1 MDQFIITDHTEPKLC
16 KFMITNNT
24 QCNNP
29 HRNRNYHLC
38 YIHAGECKRI
48 YPTAQRP
55 KQTECVRECAAVAA
69 PVVPAAVPSIQQTL
83 HKQPYIDRQCVALPV
98 SVKITYTP
106 IVDPDLAEVM
116 TFGKHK
122 GKTYQ
127 VIIEKH
133 PDYITKFIVPA
144 IESEDIRSKEHPSGY
159 DKVFLKLERLYLG
172 AKKA

>member
-1 MDQFIITDHTEPKLC
+1 MDQYLITYHTEPKFC
-16 KFMITNNT
+16 KFMITNNS

-48 YPTAQRP
+48 YSTARSQRVERI
-55 KQTECVRECAAVAA
+55 ECVR
-69 PVVPAAVPSIQQTL
+69 VPAAVPIV
-83 HKQPYIDRQCVALPV
+83 PAVVPV
-98 SVKITYTP
+98 VP
-106 IVDPDLAEVM
+106 VVPVNPDLAEVM